1 MTDMDS
7 SSHSRSRS
15 RSRERAMAK
24 DLQDK
29 IMKDIAPYIAQE
41 MDDKFMQF
49 SKWIP
54 PWVNPAFITEEAIM
68 VLSDIF
74 QDKRLGW
81 RWYYNQWVFWKK
93 YDPAQKIYFLNFYMD
108 RYGSWDFFVVQK

>member
-24 DLQDK
+24 DLQDR
-29 IMKDIAPYIAQE
+29 IMENMAPYIAQE
-41 MDDKFMQF
+41 MDNKFMQF

-54 PWVNPAFITEEAIM
+54 PWVNLAFITEDAIM

-74 QDKRLGW
+74 QDERLGW
-81 RWYYNQWVFWKK
+81 RWYFNQRMFWKM
-93 YDPAQKIYFLNFYMD
+93 YDPAQKIYFLNWYMD
-108 RYGSWDFFVVQK
+108 SYGSWDFFVVQT